1 MHRMYI
7 NKTKKPLPTS
17 LKKIVRERAKKQN
30 GYHKFVVGNKA
41 IMVGDSRKGYIGNI
55 YFNGEKFFFSQQLLK
70 NIWSLSYH
78 ESLALFE
85 MLSRFSSYCLGE
97 FYAKS
102 GKFANS

>member
-1 MHRMYI
+1 MNR
-7 NKTKKPLPTS
+7 TKKPLPTS
-17 LKKIVRERAKKQN
+17 LKRIVRERAEKQK

-70 NIWSLSYH
+70 NIWKLPYK
-78 ESLALFE
+78 EALALHG
-85 MLSRFSSYCLGE
+85 MLLHFSSYCVGE
-97 FYAKS
+97 FYEKS

>member
-1 MHRMYI
+1 M

-17 LKKIVRERAKKQN
+17 LKRIVRERSEKQK

-41 IMVGDSRKGYIGNI
+41 IMVGDSRRGYIGNI
-55 YFNGEKFFFSQQLLK
+55 YFNGEKFFFSRQLLN
-70 NIWSLSYH
+70 NIWKLPYR
-78 ESLALFE
+78 EALALHD
-85 MLSRFSSYCLGE
+85 MLLRFSSYCMGE

>member
-1 MHRMYI
+1 MHKMYR

-55 YFNGEKFFFSQQLLK
+55 YFNGRELFFSQQLLK
-70 NIWSLSYH
+70 SIWKLSY
-78 ESLALFE
+78 EEALALHD
-85 MLSRFSSYCLGE
+85 MLLRFSTYCLAE
-97 FYAKS
+97 FYEKS
-102 GKFANS
+102 GKLANN

>member
-1 MHRMYI
+1 MHKVYM

-17 LKKIVRERAKKQN
+17 LKKIVRERAEKQN

-70 NIWSLSYH
+70 NIWSSSYH

-85 MLSRFSSYCLGE
+85 MLQRFSAYCLAE
-97 FYAKS
+97 FHYRCSKVV
-102 GKFANS
+102 NR